1 MVCTALH
8 QFAQA
13 LVVLVVRV
21 DHGLHTS
28 AMVDHKRDVHSQGS
42 QGREVPQGV
51 VLLGHLLE
59 GQAQSLGFVQDNQ
72 DGPNQENLDTWG
84 REVEDQAVPRR
95 VLDSRR
101 EASVQGALQ
110 GLLAVLLY
118 SQAVPVDLRW
128 WAAWH
133 RSFQVLRCTCCLV
146 VASVPHL
153 ARRCSRSS
161 HVGWEFAA
169 LARLAA
175 RCPVWCRGL
184 PASWRA
190 R

>member
-1 MVCTALH
+1 MGFNLTWLLVIEKWNYLLGVGVQGLTVVCTALH

-72 DGPNQENLDTWG
+72 DGPNQENLKET
-84 REVEDQAVPRR
+84 
-95 VLDSRR
+95 S
-101 EASVQGALQ
+101 
-110 GLLAVLLY
+110 
-118 SQAVPVDLRW
+118 
-128 WAAWH
+128 
-133 RSFQVLRCTCCLV
+133 
-146 VASVPHL
+146 
-153 ARRCSRSS
+153 
-161 HVGWEFAA
+161 
-169 LARLAA
+169 
-175 RCPVWCRGL
+175 
-184 PASWRA
+184 
-190 R
+190 

>member
-28 AMVDHKRDVHSQGS
+28 AMVVHKRDVHSQGS

-72 DGPNQENLDTWG
+72 DGPNQENLKET
-84 REVEDQAVPRR
+84 
-95 VLDSRR
+95 S
-101 EASVQGALQ
+101 
-110 GLLAVLLY
+110 
-118 SQAVPVDLRW
+118 
-128 WAAWH
+128 
-133 RSFQVLRCTCCLV
+133 
-146 VASVPHL
+146 
-153 ARRCSRSS
+153 
-161 HVGWEFAA
+161 
-169 LARLAA
+169 
-175 RCPVWCRGL
+175 
-184 PASWRA
+184 
-190 R
+190 